1 MENTEKG
8 VEKQLY
14 CLKYKQI
21 TEILFA
27 GDSDFQVPNCYF
39 LVAGHSFVC
48 TQGWRRYLRA
58 LEGDPV
64 PFERETNET
73 DKFSKGRQ
81 GVSIQWRHLKI
92 DMRWS
97 VFYSLHYRIITTKG
111 DGWIGGTKGGQEPPF
126 SAFSRTI
133 KLLEGTGENNVIF
146 PGVIDFSF
154 KSNQLFSTYLLP
166 PQYLF
171 ACKTP
176 DLHTQPWLTFQLFS
190 IRSWKKLTSKV

>member
-1 MENTEKG
+1 MFT
-8 VEKQLY
+8 VQ
-14 CLKYKQI
+14 YKQI

-111 DGWIGGTKGGQEPPF
+111 DGQGGLKGARNLHFPHFQGQLSCWKEREQGLGKGVDHRGGVE
-126 SAFSRTI
+126 SRSD
-133 KLLEGTGENNVIF
+133 L
-146 PGVIDFSF
+146 
-154 KSNQLFSTYLLP
+154 
-166 PQYLF
+166 
-171 ACKTP
+171 P
-176 DLHTQPWLTFQLFS
+176 DLKS
-190 IRSWKKLTSKV
+190 SKVDFKVDFLTKVW

>member
-1 MENTEKG
+1 MFT
-8 VEKQLY
+8 VQ
-14 CLKYKQI
+14 YKQI

-111 DGWIGGTKGGQEPPF
+111 DGQGGLKGARNLHFPHFQGQLSCWKERERIMSYF
-126 SAFSRTI
+126 QGS
-133 KLLEGTGENNVIF
+133 LIF
-146 PGVIDFSF
+146 PLSQINYF
-154 KSNQLFSTYLLP
+154 LP
-166 PQYLF
+166 ICSPPIFICL
-171 ACKTP
+171 
-176 DLHTQPWLTFQLFS
+176 
-190 IRSWKKLTSKV
+190 